1 MKKIIGI
8 VLFIFVSFVSFG
20 QKFDVFTLNDEG
32 LCIITKTISTNNSME
47 KNQMLAKSYLK
58 TMASS
63 DVDIKE
69 NTGDDV
75 VATVKFNTKVT
86 YNPFAGNF
94 TEWLRYDIKFSFSGS
109 DVTYTVYDIVVS
121 NVYTGFGATE
131 NKATMEEK
139 IMEYN
144 DAKEK
149 LKGKLSGKEK
159 KEYKDIVEDW
169 EDSLENHEE
178 EFTKRVTDAIAKKF
192 K

>member
-1 MKKIIGI
+1 M
-8 VLFIFVSFVSFG
+8 
-20 QKFDVFTLNDEG
+20 FTLNDEG

-47 KNQMLAKSYLK
+47 KNQMLVKSYLK
-58 TMASS
+58 TMSGT

-75 VATVKFNTKVT
+75 EARVKFNTKVT
-86 YNPFAGNF
+86 YNPFAGTF
-94 TEWLRYDIKFSFSGS
+94 TEWLRYDIKFTFSGS

-121 NVYTGFGATE
+121 NAYAGYGAAE

-144 DAKEK
+144 HAKEK
-149 LKGKLSGKEK
+149 LQEKISGKEK

-169 EDSLENHEE
+169 EDSLKNHEE
-178 EFTKRVTDAIAKKF
+178 EFTKRVIDAIAKKL